1 MFMRH
6 INTILF
12 YMIISSI
19 IFKRMCTTKK
29 MTFLLYAVSAINP
42 FREYCKSIS
51 WDFLH
56 NLLRIFCYCKT
67 FIRICIYLSHILFQA
82 CVDAEYSKRSILCLH
97 TTLVIRI
104 TYSKLRK
111 VQKCILRNHYEI
123 INLATRTINP
133 IVMNNTH
140 RFSFSRPHSMA
151 LFLILFFLL
160 GGSPFDKT
168 SIITTEG
175 HGRLIEPPSRST
187 MWR

>member
-6 INTILF
+6 INTIWF

-56 NLLRIFCYCKT
+56 NLSRIFVIVRHLFVYAFIFLIFCFRHVLTQNIPKEVYHVFLKLWCLRITC
-67 FIRICIYLSHILFQA
+67 
-82 CVDAEYSKRSILCLH
+82 
-97 TTLVIRI
+97 
-104 TYSKLRK
+104 SKLRK

-140 RFSFSRPHSMA
+140 RVSFSTRHSMA
-151 LFLILFFLL
+151 LFLMIFFLL

-168 SIITTEG
+168 SIKTTEG

>member
-1 MFMRH
+1 M
-6 INTILF
+6 
-12 YMIISSI
+12 
-19 IFKRMCTTKK
+19 
-29 MTFLLYAVSAINP
+29 
-42 FREYCKSIS
+42 
-51 WDFLH
+51 
-56 NLLRIFCYCKT
+56 
-67 FIRICIYLSHILFQA
+67 CIYLSYILFQA
-82 CVDAEYSKRSILCLH
+82 CIEAEYSKRSILCLH

-111 VQKCILRNHYEI
+111 VQKCIQRNHYEI
-123 INLATRTINP
+123 INLATRAINP

-140 RFSFSRPHSMA
+140 RVSFSRPHSMA